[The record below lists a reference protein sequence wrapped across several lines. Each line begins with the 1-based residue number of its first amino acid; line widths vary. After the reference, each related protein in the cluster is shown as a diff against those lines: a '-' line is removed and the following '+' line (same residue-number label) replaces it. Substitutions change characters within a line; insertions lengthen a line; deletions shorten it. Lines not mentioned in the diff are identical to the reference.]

1 MIVSFFW
8 INTCM
13 VNRVDPEEIMEYLDE
28 VEYPTSRDELVE
40 AAEDS
45 GAEDEVIAILNT
57 LPDNEYTNSQEVSK
71 ALAQVQ
77 T

>member
-1 MIVSFFW
+1 
-8 INTCM
+8 M